1 MKIVCRTSAAIVLL
15 AMCVSAF
22 SEAADPTGADQNE
35 SLTELAG
42 QSLNGA
48 GLRGVAT
55 PQTADSQSVLGE
67 RRARSGRRLT
77 LRQKRIFVL
86 GLAAQEKK

>member
-1 MKIVCRTSAAIVLL
+1 MKIVCRNGVAIVLL
-15 AMCVSAF
+15 AMGVSAF
-22 SEAADPTGADQNE
+22 SEATDPTSADQNE
-35 SLTELAG
+35 SPTELAG
-42 QSLNGA
+42 ESLNRVD
-48 GLRGVAT
+48 LRKVAT

-86 GLAAQEKK
+86 GLAAKEKE